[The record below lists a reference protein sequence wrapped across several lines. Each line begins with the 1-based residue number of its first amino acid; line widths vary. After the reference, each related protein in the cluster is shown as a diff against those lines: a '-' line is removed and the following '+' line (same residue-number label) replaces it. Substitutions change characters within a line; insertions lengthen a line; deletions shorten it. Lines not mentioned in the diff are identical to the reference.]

1 MNNQQAHGIKRHTLA
16 NLLASELRERILSH
30 EFEEGCALRQDMLA
44 SEFGVSRIPVRE
56 ALMQLEGEGLVI
68 QSAHKGYA
76 VSSLSIDQ
84 IREVFDLRALLEVD
98 LLRRAI
104 PLLTPGHLAMAKDVM
119 STFEERLADNSE
131 EANWGAFNWQ
141 FHSALY
147 ASAGREQTMRILQ
160 NLHRSADRYLRIQFR
175 VVQKSNEQAQ
185 RDHRRLVMLCE
196 RRDSAEATRLLGEH
210 ILQARDE
217 LLDFMA
223 TRHARGQRPCDAA
236 K

>member
-1 MNNQQAHGIKRHTLA
+1 MNNQQAHGLKRQTMA
-16 NLLASELRERILSH
+16 NLLAGELRERILSH

-44 SEFGVSRIPVRE
+44 TEFGVSRIPVRE

-68 QSAHKGYA
+68 QTAHKGYA
-76 VSSLSIDQ
+76 VSSLSVDQ

-104 PLLTPGHLAMAKDVM
+104 PLLTPGHIAVAKDVM
-119 STFEERLADNSE
+119 STFEDRLAHQSE

-141 FHSALY
+141 FHAALY

-175 VVQKSNEQAQ
+175 IVKKSNDHARE
-185 RDHRRLVMLCE
+185 DHRRLVMLCE

-217 LLDFMA
+217 LLDFIT
-223 TRHARGQRPCDAA
+223 TRRTRG
-236 K
+236 